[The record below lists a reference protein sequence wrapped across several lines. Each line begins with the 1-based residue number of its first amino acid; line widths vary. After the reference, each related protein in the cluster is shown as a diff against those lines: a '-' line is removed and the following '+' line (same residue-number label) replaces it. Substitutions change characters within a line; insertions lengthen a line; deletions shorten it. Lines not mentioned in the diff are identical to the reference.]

1 MLSAFSRE
9 PNHSLTVALLSFSLL
24 PRFSL
29 LLSGFDS
36 DIQITIVDEASGFCG
51 NLDVDG
57 GQEDFCVVKVE
68 GYMTNCKQAAAGYL
82 KVVLG
87 TAGAYE
93 VKAVHGRVAG
103 QMVWIVSHMQLIS
116 AAGIANKSS
125 YLPPLSPCRS
135 KSQLELLMMSAV
147 PFNTSTA
154 VISKQ
159 HEWDRPLQSN
169 FTTSRRQRVPS
180 SPTARIQ
187 PCSLQKIRR

>member
-57 GQEDFCVVKVE
+57 GQEDFCVVKVS

-103 QMVWIVSHMQLIS
+103 QMVRIAPDTQLIS
-116 AAGIANKSS
+116 VVSFLTNLLIFLH
-125 YLPPLSPCRS
+125 YLLADQYHNWNC
-135 KSQLELLMMSAV
+135 
-147 PFNTSTA
+147 
-154 VISKQ
+154 
-159 HEWDRPLQSN
+159 
-169 FTTSRRQRVPS
+169 
-180 SPTARIQ
+180 
-187 PCSLQKIRR
+187 